1 MSMFNETVKSLFFDN
16 KGGKIK
22 LSTGFLARQ
31 ATSVVVSMNETVVL
45 VTVTHAPAKEYQNF
59 LPLSVE
65 YVEKSYAVGKIP
77 GGFFKREGRPSE
89 QEILVARLIDRSIR
103 PLFPE
108 DFCDEIQVIAQVLS
122 LNPHTK
128 PDILAMIG
136 ASAALSISGLPFQGP
151 IAAVRVAYINEQY
164 VINPTTVELAESK
177 LDLVVAG
184 NKDAIFMVESEA
196 QEIKDDIII
205 GAILYGQEQ
214 IKNLTHS
221 IAEFKAEINTTPV
234 EYAVYNKDHLQK
246 LQDTIQNS
254 FRDQFEAAYAISQ
267 KKARVLELKKIH
279 DAIISHETIATLL
292 ADSLVHIN
300 QVEQVI
306 SNLEANIVR
315 NKILDGKPRIDGRD
329 SKTVRPINVTT
340 AFLPATHGSAVFTRG
355 ETQALGIVTVG
366 IKSDEQMI
374 DSISGAYSERFI
386 LHYNFPPFATGECGR
401 VGSPKRR
408 EIGHGN
414 LAKRGLKAILPTE
427 EEFPYTIRCVSEVLE
442 SNGSSSMAT
451 VCTNSVALM
460 VAGVPV
466 KKHVAGIAMGLIIE
480 KNKQD
485 PSNHRFAV
493 LTDILGD
500 EDHLGDMDFKVVS
513 TREGITALQMDIKT
527 DGITEEILKIA
538 IKQAQEAIA
547 HILNIMYEKIG
558 SPYPLSDLIP
568 RLYTMKVHP
577 SKIKDIIGK
586 GGSVIKDIIAKSGAS
601 IDIQDNGTVTIA
613 SNSRTNAEQAKAM
626 IESITAEIMPNVVYD
641 ATVLKILDR
650 NIGVIVSLLG
660 NKEGFVHISQISD
673 ARIVNISDHL
683 KLGQL
688 VKVVVL
694 DVDDKGRIRLSIK
707 NAQSLA

>member
-205 GAILYGQEQ
+205 GAILHGQEQ

-221 IAEFKAEINTTPV
+221 IAEFKAEINATPV

-279 DAIISHETIATLL
+279 NAIISHETIATLL

-386 LHYNFPPFATGECGR
+386 MHYNFPPFATGECGR

-414 LAKRGLKAILPTE
+414 LAKRGLKAIIPTE

-466 KKHVAGIAMGLIIE
+466 KKHAAGIAMGLIIE